1 MRRRDFIKGIVGSA
15 TAWPF
20 AARAQQPERMRR
32 IGFLTSIPE
41 NDSEGRSWIA
51 ALTRGLQELGW
62 TEGRNVQI
70 KYRFGEGDAVR
81 MPNLAKELIAWKP
94 DVVVAASPSA
104 AAAIRQQ
111 SLSIPT
117 VFVQVS
123 DPVSA
128 GFVTNLA
135 HPEGN
140 LTGFTSFEFSTGA
153 KWLELIKECAP
164 SVRRVL
170 IVFDPANLTWAAYLR
185 TIEAA
190 APSLGMQLTPAGVR
204 DPAEIEGDIAEFA
217 QKPNGA
223 AIVLPGPVT
232 AMDREVIITAV
243 ARHGLPTVY
252 PYRFFTVSGGFISYG
267 VHLADLYKRTA
278 GYVDR
283 ILNGAKPADL
293 PVQNPT
299 KFELAINLK
308 TAKAL
313 GLTIPPSLLARADE
327 VIE

>member
-1 MRRRDFIKGIVGSA
+1 MRRRAFIAALGGA
-15 TAWPF
+15 AAWPLV
-20 AARAQQPERMRR
+20 ARAQQPRIMRR
-32 IGFLTSIPE
+32 IGFLTPISE

-62 TEGRNVQI
+62 TEGRNVLI
-70 KYRFGEGDAVR
+70 EYRFGEADAVR
-81 MPNLAKELIAWKP
+81 MPKLAKELIAWKP
-94 DVVVAASPSA
+94 DVVVAATPSA
-104 AAAIRQQ
+104 AAAIRQY

-117 VFVQVS
+117 VFVQFS

-140 LTGFTSFEFSTGA
+140 LTGFTTFELSIGA

-170 IVFDPANLTWAAYLR
+170 IVFDPANPTWGAYLR

-190 APSLGMQLTPAGVR
+190 APSLGMQLTPAGMR
-204 DPAEIEGDIAEFA
+204 DPAEIERDIAEFA
-217 QKPNGA
+217 QKPSGA
-223 AIVLPGPVT
+223 AIVVPGPVT
-232 AMDREVIITAV
+232 VKDREVIITAV
-243 ARHGLPTVY
+243 ARHGLPAVY
-252 PYRFFTVSGGFISYG
+252 AYRFFAVSGGFISYG
-267 VHLADLYKRTA
+267 VDLADLYKRTA

-299 KFELAINLK
+299 KFELVINLK

-313 GLTIPPSLLARADE
+313 GLTVPPSVLARADE

>member
-1 MRRRDFIKGIVGSA
+1 MKRREFIAAMGGAAALPVV
-15 TAWPF
+15 
-20 AARAQQPERMRR
+20 ARAQQSERMRR

-70 KYRFGEGDAVR
+70 EYRFGEGDAVR
-81 MPNLAKELIAWKP
+81 MPNLAKELIEWKP
-94 DVVVAASPSA
+94 DVVVAATPA
-104 AAAIRQQ
+104 AVAAIRQQ

-153 KWLELIKECAP
+153 KWLELIKESAP

-170 IVFDPANLTWAAYLR
+170 IVFDPANLTWGPYLR

-190 APSLGMQLTPAGVR
+190 APSFGMQLTPAGVH

-223 AIVLPGPVT
+223 AIVLASPVT
-232 AMDREVIITAV
+232 VKDREVIITAV
-243 ARHGLPTVY
+243 ARHGLPAVY
-252 PYRFFTVSGGFISYG
+252 AYRFFAVSGGFISYG

-299 KFELAINLK
+299 KYELVINLK

-313 GLTIPPSLLARADE
+313 GLTVSPSLLARADE

>member
-1 MRRRDFIKGIVGSA
+1 MKRREFIA
-15 TAWPF
+15 TLGGAAAWPVV
-20 AARAQQPERMRR
+20 ARAQQPERMRR
-32 IGFLTSIPE
+32 IGFLTSISE

-70 KYRFGEGDAVR
+70 EYRFGEGDAVR

-170 IVFDPANLTWAAYLR
+170 IVFDPANLTWGPYLR

-190 APSLGMQLTPAGVR
+190 APSFGMQLTPAGVH

-223 AIVLPGPVT
+223 AIVLASPVT
-232 AMDREVIITAV
+232 VKDREVIITAV

-299 KFELAINLK
+299 KYELVINLK

-313 GLTIPPSLLARADE
+313 GLTVSPSLLARADE

>member
-1 MRRRDFIKGIVGSA
+1 MRRRAFIAALGGA
-15 TAWPF
+15 AAWPITVH
-20 AARAQQPERMRR
+20 AQQPRIMRR
-32 IGFLTSIPE
+32 IGFLTSISE

-51 ALTRGLQELGW
+51 ALTRGLEELGW
-62 TEGRNVQI
+62 TEGRNVLI
-70 KYRFGEGDAVR
+70 EYRFGEADAVR
-81 MPNLAKELIAWKP
+81 LPNLAKELIAWKP
-94 DVVVAASPSA
+94 DVVVAATPLA
-104 AAAIRQQ
+104 ATAIREH

-117 VFVQVS
+117 VFVQVG

-140 LTGFTSFEFSTGA
+140 LTGFTNFEFSIGA
-153 KWLELIKECAP
+153 KWLELIKECSP
-164 SVRRVL
+164 SIRRVL
-170 IVFDPANLTWAAYLR
+170 IVFDPANPTWGAYLR

-190 APSLGMQLTPAGVR
+190 APSLGMQLTPAGMR
-204 DPAEIEGDIAEFA
+204 DPAEIERDIAEFA

-223 AIVLPGPVT
+223 AIVVPGPVT
-232 AMDREVIITAV
+232 IKDREVIITAV
-243 ARHGLPTVY
+243 ARHGLPAVY
-252 PYRFFTVSGGFISYG
+252 AYRFFAVSGGFISYG
-267 VHLADLYKRTA
+267 VHLADLYKRAA

-299 KFELAINLK
+299 KFELVINLK

-313 GLTIPPSLLARADE
+313 GLEVPPSLLARADE

>member
-1 MRRRDFIKGIVGSA
+1 
-15 TAWPF
+15 
-20 AARAQQPERMRR
+20 
-32 IGFLTSIPE
+32 
-41 NDSEGRSWIA
+41 
-51 ALTRGLQELGW
+51 
-62 TEGRNVQI
+62 
-70 KYRFGEGDAVR
+70 
-81 MPNLAKELIAWKP
+81 
-94 DVVVAASPSA
+94 
-104 AAAIRQQ
+104 
-111 SLSIPT
+111 
-117 VFVQVS
+117 
-123 DPVSA
+123 
-128 GFVTNLA
+128 
-135 HPEGN
+135 
-140 LTGFTSFEFSTGA
+140 
-153 KWLELIKECAP
+153 
-164 SVRRVL
+164 VL
-170 IVFDPANLTWAAYLR
+170 IVFDPANLTWGPYLR

-190 APSLGMQLTPAGVR
+190 APSFGMQLTPAGVH

-223 AIVLPGPVT
+223 AIVLASPVT
-232 AMDREVIITAV
+232 VKDREVIITAV

-299 KFELAINLK
+299 KYELVINLK

-313 GLTIPPSLLARADE
+313 GITVPPALLARADE

>member
-1 MRRRDFIKGIVGSA
+1 MKRRTFIAALGGA
-15 TAWPF
+15 AAWPMV
-20 AARAQQPERMRR
+20 ARGQQPERMRR
-32 IGFLTSIPE
+32 IGFLTPISE
-41 NDSEGRSWIA
+41 HDSEGRSWIA

-62 TEGRNVQI
+62 TEGRNVLI
-70 KYRFGEGDAVR
+70 EYRFGDANAAR

-94 DVVVAASPSA
+94 DVVVAATPSA
-104 AAAIRQQ
+104 AAAIRQH

-153 KWLELIKECAP
+153 KWLELIKESAP

-170 IVFDPANLTWAAYLR
+170 IVFDPANLTWGPYLR

-190 APSLGMQLTPAGVR
+190 APSFGMQLTPAGVH

-223 AIVLPGPVT
+223 AIVLASPVT
-232 AMDREVIITAV
+232 VKDREVIITAV

-252 PYRFFTVSGGFISYG
+252 PYRFFTVSGALFPTACTWPTYTNAQQVTSIVSSTAQNRLTFQFKIQPSTNWSSISRPPRRSASPY
-267 VHLADLYKRTA
+267 R
-278 GYVDR
+278 R
-283 ILNGAKPADL
+283 RCSPA
-293 PVQNPT
+293 PT
-299 KFELAINLK
+299 
-308 TAKAL
+308 
-313 GLTIPPSLLARADE
+313 R
-327 VIE
+327 

>member
-1 MRRRDFIKGIVGSA
+1 VKRREFIAGLGGA
-15 TAWPF
+15 AAWPVV
-20 AARAQQPERMRR
+20 ARAQQPERMRR
-32 IGFLTSIPE
+32 IGFLTPISE

-62 TEGRNVQI
+62 TEGRNI
-70 KYRFGEGDAVR
+70 LIEYRFGEADAVR

-94 DVVVAASPSA
+94 DVVVAATPSA
-104 AAAIRQQ
+104 AAAIRQH

-140 LTGFTSFEFSTGA
+140 LTGFTTYEFSIGA

-170 IVFDPANLTWAAYLR
+170 IVFDPANPTWGAYLR

-190 APSLGMQLTPAGVR
+190 APSLGMQLTPAGMR
-204 DPAEIEGDIAEFA
+204 DPAEIERDIAEFA

-223 AIVLPGPVT
+223 AIVVPGPVT
-232 AMDREVIITAV
+232 VKDRGVIITAV
-243 ARHGLPTVY
+243 ARHGLPAVY
-252 PYRFFTVSGGFISYG
+252 AYRFFAVSGGFISYG

-299 KFELAINLK
+299 KFELVINLK

-313 GLTIPPSLLARADE
+313 GLEVPPSLLARADE